1 MQQQKDNCNRW
12 QSPRQQIPLNITG
25 STPYQTTGSYL
36 SSRPWNGC
44 QQQHYSSYGHL
55 SSSSLYPIPYSQN
68 NQPPCTQ
75 RSSSLAWHPYRQQ
88 QLDNQS
94 FFHSPSRRPLPPSF
108 YHHKQ
113 NYHHHHGCC
122 GCRTTISNNNN
133 NAGTTGVVHLSA
145 SGSLDTF
152 LKPRPPHSRDIVVII
167 IYSPR
172 NERHLVP
179 LLKNAILK
187 FFNYFFLNILICFI
201 LL

>member
-1 MQQQKDNCNRW
+1 MGEKV
-12 QSPRQQIPLNITG
+12 SV
-25 STPYQTTGSYL
+25 Y
-36 SSRPWNGC
+36 
-44 QQQHYSSYGHL
+44 
-55 SSSSLYPIPYSQN
+55 
-68 NQPPCTQ
+68 
-75 RSSSLAWHPYRQQ
+75 
-88 QLDNQS
+88 
-94 FFHSPSRRPLPPSF
+94 
-108 YHHKQ
+108 
-113 NYHHHHGCC
+113 
-122 GCRTTISNNNN
+122 NNNN

-179 LLKNAILK
+179 LKNAILK